1 MKYKLL
7 SCVAAAAVVLAS
19 SQTFA
24 GNQGTASQKPV
35 SKVSDVQNMADD
47 SMVYVQGYIIQSLG
61 DENYVFQD
69 DSGQINV
76 EIDDDLMNS
85 ASVTP
90 ETVVWIAATIDK
102 DTGQPT
108 SLEAEEIQFLPAG
121 SGSSITM
128 SNNTNNKK

>member
-19 SQTFA
+19 TQAFA
-24 GNQGTASQKPV
+24 SKQDTASQKPV

-61 DENYVFQD
+61 NENYIFQD

-76 EIDDDLMNS
+76 EIDDDIMNS
-85 ASVTP
+85 ATVTP
-90 ETVVWIAATIDK
+90 ETIVWIAATIDK
-102 DTGQPT
+102 ETGQPT
-108 SLEAEEIQFLPAG
+108 SLEAEEIQILPAG
-121 SGSSITM
+121 SGSPMTM
-128 SNNTNNKK
+128 SRNNN

>member
-19 SQTFA
+19 SQGFA
-24 GNQGTASQKPV
+24 EQSDTASPKPV

-108 SLEAEEIQFLPAG
+108 SLEAEEIQIMPAG
-121 SGSSITM
+121 SGSSMTM
-128 SNNTNNKK
+128 SRNNN

>member
-7 SCVAAAAVVLAS
+7 SCVVAAAVVLAS

-24 GNQGTASQKPV
+24 GNHGAESQKPV

-61 DENYVFQD
+61 NENYIFQD

-76 EIDDDLMNS
+76 EIDDDIMNN
-85 ASVTP
+85 ATVTP
-90 ETVVWIAATIDK
+90 ETIVWIAATIDK

-108 SLEAEEIQFLPAG
+108 SLEAEEIQIMPAG
-121 SGSSITM
+121 SGSSMTM
-128 SNNTNNKK
+128 SSNNN